1 MSAGARFGL
10 GLAAWA
16 SILLAWWVASHGF
29 DISPFVLPPPEQ
41 VVAGFGQVAEGY
53 MGASLWSHVMASLG
67 VVLAGFAAAV
77 VVGVPLG
84 MMLAWSPAF
93 DRILGPT
100 VALLRPIPPPA
111 WIPLAILWFGIDLS
125 GKAFVVFVSS
135 VVPCIVNAQ
144 AAVREVPSTLLAAA
158 RTLGARPP
166 KLLLSVVLPASLP
179 SILTG
184 IRISLGVAWA
194 TVVAAELVV
203 ATAGLGFLV
212 MNGYRNFEA
221 HIMATAMVIIA
232 MIGALLDVAVALATR
247 KLLAWLPEAPR

>member
-1 MSAGARFGL
+1 MSGGLRLGL
-10 GLAAWA
+10 GVAAWA
-16 SILLAWWVASHGF
+16 SILLAWWGASHGF
-29 DISPFVLPPPEQ
+29 AISPFVLPPPEQ
-41 VVAGFGQVAEGY
+41 VLAGFVQVAQGY
-53 MGASLWSHVMASLG
+53 MGASLWAHVKASLG
-67 VVLAGFAAAV
+67 VVITGFLAAV
-77 VVGVPLG
+77 IVGVPLG
-84 MMLAWSPAF
+84 MILAWSVRA
-93 DRILGPT
+93 DRILGPV
-100 VALLRPIPPPA
+100 VAVLSPIPPPA

-144 AAVREVPSTLLAAA
+144 AAVREVPPTLLAAA
-158 RTLGARPP
+158 RTMGARGGR
-166 KLLLSVVLPASLP
+166 LLFAVVLPASLP

-184 IRISLGVAWA
+184 VRVSLGVAWA

-232 MIGALLDVAVALATR
+232 AIGAMLDVAVSLATR
-247 KLLAWLPEAPR
+247 RLLAWLPEAPR

>member
-1 MSAGARFGL
+1 MTPGARLSL
-10 GLAAWA
+10 GFAAWA
-16 SILLAWWVASHGF
+16 SILLAWWAASHALS
-29 DISPFVLPPPEQ
+29 ISPFVLPPPEQ
-41 VVAGFGQVAEGY
+41 VLAGFGQIADGY
-53 MGASLWSHVMASLG
+53 MGASLWTHVLASLG

-84 MMLAWSPAF
+84 MMLAWSPLI
-93 DRILGPT
+93 DRIVGPT

-135 VVPCIVNAQ
+135 VVPCVVNAQ
-144 AAVREVPSTLLAAA
+144 AAVREVPATLLAAA
-158 RTLGARPP
+158 RTLGARPRE
-166 KLLLSVVLPASLP
+166 LLLAVVLPASLP

-232 MIGALLDVAVALATR
+232 LIGALLDIAVSLAAR
-247 KLLAWLPEAPR
+247 RLLAWLPEAPR